1 MDGHSIFPEL
11 PGEDLAVGS
20 QPGKQP
26 AITGVCFNVDV
37 TKATAKCCA
46 GSFSKLV
53 EPFARLG

>member
-11 PGEDLAVGS
+11 SGEDLAVGS

-26 AITGVCFNVDV
+26 AVPGVRFNIDV
-37 TKATAKCCA
+37 TKATAECSA